1 MILREEIEKDGKIS
15 IFKHEIIMIFFLES
29 AFKKSKIL
37 SSERVCSIAQLEDL
51 EVDEMN
57 EDQLQEM
64 AETFFDE
71 SI

>member
-1 MILREEIEKDGKIS
+1 MILREEIEKDGKLS
-15 IFKHEIIMIFFLES
+15 IFKQEIIMICLEN

-37 SSERVCSIAQLEDL
+37 SSERVCSIAQLEEL

>member
-1 MILREEIEKDGKIS
+1 
-15 IFKHEIIMIFFLES
+15 MIFLEN

-37 SSERVCSIAQLEDL
+37 SSERVCSIAQLEEL